1 MRTTA
6 LSLVR
11 RASAVL
17 AVSAIGLAGF
27 HAVAMPGQ
35 ARSPERPD
43 RSTASAGDPTAGD
56 DADPVVGPASASEVT
71 TALAP
76 PQDPDALECSD
87 GFVATALAGCLRDR
101 GDGLSEVELPDGDV
115 ITVETPHAHGGG
127 ELEPAGHDGHA
138 PEHGTD
144 DEQGT
149 DGDEPEQYTA
159 GTRSWTL
166 GDVGRRPVACAPR
179 GTPRTV
185 AVYAHQPGRS
195 RFGAAVRDRIQDVVE
210 RSNELVAGSARDSGG
225 PVADLRFACRS
236 GGALRVLRVAADG
249 PGFTEVRQA
258 VVDGGHASPKEK
270 YLVFVDM
277 DSPHGG
283 VAGMAQRYA
292 DDRRSL
298 DNRNNGG
305 VPMYGVVWERNWDD
319 LTPLHEL
326 THMMGGVQSSAP
338 GSDGRGHCSDSFDV
352 MCSTHDDRACPSY
365 RYDCGHDTYFTTAA
379 ARGSYLA
386 NHWNIGWEGNRF
398 VAVKGRPTPNTGP
411 TAAIEVSCGTWDCAF
426 DASGSSD
433 VDGRI
438 TRVRWD
444 FGDGAAGRGW
454 TASHTYRADGRR
466 TVRVTVT
473 DDRGATATT
482 TTVVQVA
489 NEAPEAAVEAAC
501 GEGRRCSFDGAGSTD
516 EDGTVAS
523 WTWDVDGHRMSGRRV
538 AHRFDEDGTYRVTL
552 VVTDDVGRRSEPEV
566 VHVTACG
573 DVTLVGQVECRVG
586 SVGELPDAP
595 TAPTLP
601 DAPALPE
608 LPGVPGTD
616 ALPDAEVNLRVRVA
630 DEEVDVGL
638 STP

>member
-6 LSLVR
+6 LTLVR

-17 AVSAIGLAGF
+17 AVSAMGLAGL

-35 ARSPERPD
+35 PGSPD
-43 RSTASAGDPTAGD
+43 RPEPSGTPTA
-56 DADPVVGPASASEVT
+56 DAPVREGAAPVVGPASASDIT
-71 TALAP
+71 TALEP
-76 PQDPDALECSD
+76 SEDPAALACSD

-115 ITVETPHAHGGG
+115 ITVETPHAHGAG
-127 ELEPAGHDGHA
+127 EIEPAGHEDA
-138 PEHGTD
+138 HGS
-144 DEQGT
+144 
-149 DGDEPEQYTA
+149 DGDEPDEYTA

-185 AVYAHQPGRS
+185 AVYAHEPGQS
-195 RFGAAVRDRIQDVVE
+195 RFGAAIRDRIQDVVE

-258 VVDGGHASPKEK
+258 VVDAGYDSPKEK

-326 THMMGGVQSSAP
+326 THMMGGVQSAAP
-338 GSDGRGHCSDSFDV
+338 GSDGRGHCTDSFDV

-386 NHWNIGWEGNRF
+386 SHWNIGWAGNRF

-411 TAAIEVSCGTWDCAF
+411 AAAIEASCGTWDCAF
-426 DASGSSD
+426 DATGSSD

-444 FGDGAAGRGW
+444 FGDGATGRGW
-454 TASHTYRADGRR
+454 TASHTYRADGSH

-482 TTVVQVA
+482 TTVVEVA
-489 NEAPEAAVEAAC
+489 NEAPDAQIDATC
-501 GEGRRCSFDGAGSTD
+501 GEGRRCTFDGTGSTD
-516 EDGTVAS
+516 EDGAVAS
-523 WTWDVDGHRMSGRRV
+523 WAWDVDGRRLSGREV
-538 AHRFDEDGTYRVTL
+538 AHRFDEDGTYRVSL
-552 VVTDDVGRRSEPEV
+552 VVTDDVGRRSAPEV

-586 SVGELPDAP
+586 TVGEPPDPP

-601 DAPALPE
+601 GAPTGPKPPAA
-608 LPGVPGTD
+608 PGTD

-630 DEEVDVGL
+630 DEEVGVGL